1 MSNSSNTSGSVNT
14 SGNFT
19 PANMF
24 NGILGN
30 ESVSGAVCFSTYA
43 SNASMTWTSPVSLTN
58 LTSLR
63 LYVDKSGS
71 NAGFLRVNGNNYD
84 GWVTSSTFTDGWIT
98 IPETY
103 LETIQFGYT
112 GGVNT
117 ATGIAGVEVNGQL
130 LIDSGNSPANIP
142 SIAAT
147 GSSVGTKQGFSIV
160 KYTGS
165 NTGGS
170 TLLHGL
176 GQIPDFVVCKNLDTS
191 YNWFIW
197 HNEFGNGENAAIYF
211 TNAAKTTGY
220 GTQPFVSLTEHAIT
234 LNNNDGVN
242 GNYNYTMY
250 AWHNVPD
257 YRNLAV
263 MKEMQRLL
271 PLCRI
276 RIPSGN
282 SLDKAIDPDSTYQSY
297 YSWGIWD
304 NKRQTYNPATDPL
317 FANRTAQEG
326 YRGNGSTNQAGVLNI
341 DFLSNGFKI
350 IASNPSEMDDNNIT
364 YIYCAWAEAPT
375 FNLYGA
381 QSNAR

>member
-1 MSNSSNTSGSVNT
+1 MNSNNATYVAWTWKGGNKGVFNVDDVGYANASDVNMSAGALNSTAYNTSQDWSNSSNTSGSVNT

-98 IPETY
+98 IPESY
-103 LETIQFGYT
+103 LETIHFGYT
-112 GGVNT
+112 GGVYT

-170 TLLHGL
+170 TLAHGA
-176 GQIPDFVVCKNLDTS
+176 
-191 YNWFIW
+191 W
-197 HNEFGNGENAAIYF
+197 
-211 TNAAKTTGY
+211 TNTR
-220 GTQPFVSLTEHAIT
+220 F
-234 LNNNDGVN
+234 
-242 GNYNYTMY
+242 
-250 AWHNVPD
+250 
-257 YRNLAV
+257 
-263 MKEMQRLL
+263 
-271 PLCRI
+271 CR
-276 RIPSGN
+276 
-282 SLDKAIDPDSTYQSY
+282 
-297 YSWGIWD
+297 
-304 NKRQTYNPATDPL
+304 
-317 FANRTAQEG
+317 
-326 YRGNGSTNQAGVLNI
+326 
-341 DFLSNGFKI
+341 
-350 IASNPSEMDDNNIT
+350 M
-364 YIYCAWAEAPT
+364 
-375 FNLYGA
+375 
-381 QSNAR
+381 

>member
-1 MSNSSNTSGSVNT
+1 
-14 SGNFT
+14 
-19 PANMF
+19 MF

-71 NAGFLRVNGNNYD
+71 NAGFLRVNGHNYD

-165 NTGGS
+165 GTSGS
-170 TLLHGL
+170 TLL
-176 GQIPDFVVCKNLDTS
+176 
-191 YNWFIW
+191 
-197 HNEFGNGENAAIYF
+197 
-211 TNAAKTTGY
+211 
-220 GTQPFVSLTEHAIT
+220 
-234 LNNNDGVN
+234 
-242 GNYNYTMY
+242 
-250 AWHNVPD
+250 
-257 YRNLAV
+257 R
-263 MKEMQRLL
+263 
-271 PLCRI
+271 
-276 RIPSGN
+276 
-282 SLDKAIDPDSTYQSY
+282 
-297 YSWGIWD
+297 
-304 NKRQTYNPATDPL
+304 
-317 FANRTAQEG
+317 
-326 YRGNGSTNQAGVLNI
+326 
-341 DFLSNGFKI
+341 
-350 IASNPSEMDDNNIT
+350 
-364 YIYCAWAEAPT
+364 AWANT
-375 FNLYGA
+375 RFCHV
-381 QSNAR
+381 